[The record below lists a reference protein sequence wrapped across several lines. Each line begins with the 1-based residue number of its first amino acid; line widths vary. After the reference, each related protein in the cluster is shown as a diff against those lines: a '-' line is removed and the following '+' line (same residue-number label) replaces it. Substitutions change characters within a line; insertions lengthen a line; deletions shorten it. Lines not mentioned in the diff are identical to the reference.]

1 MPIRILDL
9 HRGLNKVYCFLIHL
23 LIFRLI
29 KYIDPLFN
37 KLSFSKHFLN
47 FRQFED
53 TICNPKLILPSKAS
67 MYSYIIC
74 YAKLCYINM
83 SYVLGQ

>member
-1 MPIRILDL
+1 MPIRIFGLQ
-9 HRGLNKVYCFLIHL
+9 RGLNKVYCFLIHL

-37 KLSFSKHFLN
+37 QLSFSKHFLN

-53 TICNPKLILPSKAS
+53 TICNTIGPALQGI
-67 MYSYIIC
+67 YVYI
-74 YAKLCYINM
+74 YYMLC
-83 SYVLGQ
+83 